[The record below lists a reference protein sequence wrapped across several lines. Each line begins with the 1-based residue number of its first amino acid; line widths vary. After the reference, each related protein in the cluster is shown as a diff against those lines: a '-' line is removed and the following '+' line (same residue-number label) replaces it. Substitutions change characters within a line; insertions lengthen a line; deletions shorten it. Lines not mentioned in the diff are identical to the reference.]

1 MWNVWC
7 KHCCALNNDCCVWRA
22 SCRTLRC
29 VLSGWQLVAGG
40 CWEFCWCKNLL
51 MIVSVTSRLKWTVTV
66 YIEYA
71 DPGHSLLQCVTSQWM
86 VSSLQTSCRQIFH
99 TNYNRALQPASR
111 QSKYK
116 FLVQHHILF
125 ASKFSPATSSNH
137 LPTCCWLY
145 RFPRW
150 PVVSRTTRAWGFSN
164 RNSLGTT
171 RFSPLMAGGCQI
183 VADWSLGLCD
193 C

>member
-1 MWNVWC
+1 ML
-7 KHCCALNNDCCVWRA
+7 AAELQ
-22 SCRTLRC
+22 
-29 VLSGWQLVAGG
+29 QLVAGG

-71 DPGHSLLQCVTSQWM
+71 DPGRSLPWCVTSQWM

-111 QSKYK
+111 QSKQK

-125 ASKFSPATSSNH
+125 ASKFTPATCSNY

-145 RFPRW
+145 SFPQW
-150 PVVSRTTRAWGFSN
+150 PVHGALAIATCWGQ
-164 RNSLGTT
+164 LV
-171 RFSPLMAGGCQI
+171 FSPLMAGGCQI
-183 VADWSLGLCD
+183 VANWSLGLCD